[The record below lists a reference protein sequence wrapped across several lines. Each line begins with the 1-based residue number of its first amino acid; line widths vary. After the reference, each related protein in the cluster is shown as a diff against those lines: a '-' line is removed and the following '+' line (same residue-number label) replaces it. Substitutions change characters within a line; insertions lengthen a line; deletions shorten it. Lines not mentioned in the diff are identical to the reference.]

1 MPTTK
6 AVGTP
11 LAPPYIMAP
20 CVDIG
25 LLNRVPEVGKVML
38 VVPVVVNVIGLAP
51 EVVRLPPRVM
61 VLLPLFT
68 PVPPLVP
75 VKTPDTSAV
84 KDTADHDGFPD
95 AFPCKSVVVVPW
107 LAKSAEARAGLLNE
121 GAAVDPVKLPKNVW
135 APAVERVNDNAGVV
149 EAVATDVVNSGLNV
163 PAEKVVT
170 VPEAAATHEGA
181 SVVPLLCKT
190 CPAVPLAN
198 MAVVPAAD

>member
-1 MPTTK
+1 MSPDK
-6 AVGTP
+6 LVISELAP
-11 LAPPYIMAP
+11 LAAAP
-20 CVDIG
+20 KAALAKG
-25 LLNRVPEVGKVML
+25 A
-38 VVPVVVNVIGLAP
+38 VIA
-51 EVVRLPPRVM
+51 
-61 VLLPLFT
+61 
-68 PVPPLVP
+68 PVPPLAIGKV
-75 VKTPDTSAV
+75 PDTSAV
-84 KDTADHDGFPD
+84 KLTADHEGLPD